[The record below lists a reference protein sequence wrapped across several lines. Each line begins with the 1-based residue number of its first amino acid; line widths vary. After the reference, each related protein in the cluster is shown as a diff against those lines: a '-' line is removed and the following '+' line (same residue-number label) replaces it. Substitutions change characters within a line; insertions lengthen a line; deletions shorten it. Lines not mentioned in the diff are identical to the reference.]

1 VTATDPNRSPRPTVP
16 PPPARTAGA
25 RVRSRAVRSGFQRR
39 RDGQVVAGV
48 ASGLG
53 ARLEVDPILIRIGFA
68 VLAFAGG
75 AGILLYGL
83 LWAAIPLE
91 GEEAVRLRR
100 PATAQQGV
108 ALGLILLG
116 LLLLLRAVGLWF
128 GDALVG
134 PIVLA
139 AAGSAVLWA
148 RSDDEQRASWSRIGG
163 RVPAG
168 AVERAAAAPVS
179 PVRIVIGTLLVA
191 GAAIGF
197 IAANDALVAAGDLLF
212 ALVAAVAGIVLLF
225 GPWLWRLVEQLG
237 AERRER
243 VRQEERAELAAHL
256 HDSVLQTLAMI
267 QRSSDQPRRMVTLA
281 RSQERELRGWL
292 YGSATTNGP
301 ATTVVERATH
311 IAEEIETMH
320 DISVELVT
328 VGDSPLDDQ
337 LHALLAATREASINA
352 ARHAGVDLVDVYL
365 EVGPDEA
372 LAFVRDRGRGFDPD
386 HVPDDRHGIR
396 GSIVDRLERHGG
408 TATIRTTPGEGTE
421 IELCVPRSRRRTEAP
436 EAPQ

>member
-1 VTATDPNRSPRPTVP
+1 
-16 PPPARTAGA
+16 
-25 RVRSRAVRSGFQRR
+25 
-39 RDGQVVAGV
+39 VAGV

-53 ARLEVDPILIRIGFA
+53 ARLGVDPILIRIGFA

>member
-1 VTATDPNRSPRPTVP
+1 
-16 PPPARTAGA
+16 
-25 RVRSRAVRSGFQRR
+25 VRSGFQRR

-53 ARLEVDPILIRIGFA
+53 ARLGVDPILIRIGFA
-68 VLAFAGG
+68 VLSFAGG

-91 GEEAVRLRR
+91 GDAPVRLRR

-108 ALGLILLG
+108 ALALIVLG
-116 LLLLLRAVGLWF
+116 ILLLLRAVGLWF

-148 RSDDEQRASWSRIGG
+148 RSDEQQRATWSRMGG
-163 RVPAG
+163 RVPTG

-179 PVRIVIGTLLVA
+179 PIRVVVGTLLVA

-197 IAANDALVAAGDLLF
+197 IAANDALDAAGDLLI
-212 ALVAAVAGIVLLF
+212 AVLAAVAGIVLLF
-225 GPWLWRLVEQLG
+225 GPWLWRLIDQLG
-237 AERRER
+237 TERRER

-292 YGSATTNGP
+292 YGGAATHGP
-301 ATTVVERATH
+301 ATTVIERATH
-311 IAEEIETMH
+311 IAEEIESTYEV
-320 DISVELVT
+320 SVELVT
-328 VGDSPLDDQ
+328 VGDGPLDDQ
-337 LHALLAATREASINA
+337 LHALLAATREAAVNA
-352 ARHAGVDLVDVYL
+352 ARHAGVDVVDVYL
-365 EVGPDEA
+365 EVDPDEA

-386 HVPDDRHGIR
+386 TVPADRHGLR
-396 GSIVDRLERHGG
+396 GSIVERMERHGG
-408 TATIRTTPGEGTE
+408 TATVRTTPGEGTE
-421 IELCVPRSRRRTEAP
+421 IELCVPRTRRRTDASEAIP
-436 EAPQ
+436 

>member
-1 VTATDPNRSPRPTVP
+1 MTEPQRSPHPTVP
-16 PPPARTAGA
+16 PPPARTAGD
-25 RVRSRAVRSGFQRR
+25 RVRSRAGRSGFQRR

-53 ARLEVDPILIRIGFA
+53 ARLGVDPILIRIGFA

-91 GEEAVRLRR
+91 GDAAVRLRR

-108 ALGLILLG
+108 ALALIVLG
-116 LLLLLRAVGLWF
+116 ILLLLRAVGLWF

-139 AAGSAVLWA
+139 AVGSAVLWA
-148 RSDDEQRASWSRIGG
+148 RSDDHQRANWSRIGG

-168 AVERAAAAPVS
+168 AVERAASAPVS
-179 PVRIVIGTLLVA
+179 PVRIAIGTLFVA
-191 GAAIGF
+191 GAAVGF
-197 IAANDALVAAGDLLF
+197 IAANDALDAAGDLVL
-212 ALVAAVAGIVLLF
+212 AVVAAVAGIGLLF
-225 GPWLWRLVEQLG
+225 GPWLWRLIDQLG

-267 QRSSDQPRRMVTLA
+267 QRSSDQPRRMVALA

-292 YGSATTNGP
+292 YGGATTTGP
-301 ATTVVERATH
+301 ATTVAERAAH
-311 IAEEIETMH
+311 LAQEIETTYEVG
-320 DISVELVT
+320 VELVT
-328 VGDSPLDDQ
+328 VGDAPLDDQ
-337 LHALLAATREASINA
+337 LHALLAATREAAVNA
-352 ARHAGVDLVDVYL
+352 ARHAGVEVVDVYL
-365 EVGPDEA
+365 EVDPDEA
-372 LAFVRDRGRGFDPD
+372 LAFVRDRGRGFDPAA
-386 HVPDDRHGIR
+386 VPADRHGIR
-396 GSIVDRLERHGG
+396 GSIVDRVERHGG
-408 TATIRTTPGEGTE
+408 TATVRTTLGEGTE
-421 IELCVPRSRRRTEAP
+421 IELCVPRDRRRTDVP
-436 EAPQ
+436 EA